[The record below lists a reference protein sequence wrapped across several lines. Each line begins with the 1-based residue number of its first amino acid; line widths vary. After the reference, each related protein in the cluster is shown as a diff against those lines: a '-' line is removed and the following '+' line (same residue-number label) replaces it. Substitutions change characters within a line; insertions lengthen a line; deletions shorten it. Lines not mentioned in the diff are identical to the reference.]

1 MANLNPSNDA
11 AHKAKREIS
20 KEKAR
25 EVKRQIEH
33 CISANERITLLG
45 IAKRAG
51 VSRAFIY
58 NSQELRELIES
69 HKVQANAKVVA
80 HGLSSKRDQQKI
92 KGLQNKLEAV
102 IAKSKNQALEIVRL
116 QKENDI
122 LKQHIEK
129 ISADNIIPISRS

>member
-33 CISANERITLLG
+33 CISGNERITLLG
-45 IAKRAG
+45 IAKRDG

-58 NSQELRELIES
+58 NSQELREF
-69 HKVQANAKVVA
+69 NAKVVA

-129 ISADNIIPISRS
+129 ITADNVIPISRS